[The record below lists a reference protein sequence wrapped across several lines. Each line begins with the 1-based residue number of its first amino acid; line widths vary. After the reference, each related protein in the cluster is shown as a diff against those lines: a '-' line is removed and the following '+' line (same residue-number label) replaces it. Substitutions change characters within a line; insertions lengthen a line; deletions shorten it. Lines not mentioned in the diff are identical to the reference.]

1 MNTRDPARDRLR
13 SLERIRRFRVSDFES
28 GHCLE
33 RVMSILLANDNEPPP
48 LIAARPWTYYELSDL
63 RAATKSGYVLDH
75 IAVYLCRT
83 EQEVRDKA
91 AEIGLPLNE

>member
-1 MNTRDPARDRLR
+1 MNVLSAPFERLTAVLFAVLIVIAIGGLVMIWLDALR
-13 SLERIRRFRVSDFES
+13 SRRNFLPTPD
-28 GHCLE
+28 
-33 RVMSILLANDNEPPP
+33 D
-48 LIAARPWTYYELSDL
+48 AAGRPWSIHELRDL
-63 RAATKSGYVLDH
+63 EAATKSGYVLSH